1 MKMTA
6 KRTKE
11 GGKKVIVNAAGLQ
24 IKLKERRSGFMKQR
38 TVREVMAG
46 IVVFSMIILVKSSLL
61 TGKIKKMKTLTKR
74 TVRKVVG
81 AITVNVNDL
90 QIKLKNTQEDKN
102 HEKVCK
108 S

>member
-38 TVREVMAG
+38 TVREVMGG
-46 IVVFSMIILVKSSLL
+46 IGIFSMIILVNSSLL
-61 TGKIKKMKTLTKR
+61 TGKIKKKTLTKR
-74 TVRKVVG
+74 TVENL
-81 AITVNVNDL
+81 ANIVNVNDL
-90 QIKLKNTQEDKN
+90 QIKLKERRD
-102 HEKVCK
+102 VL
-108 S
+108 

>member
-1 MKMTA
+1 
-6 KRTKE
+6 
-11 GGKKVIVNAAGLQ
+11 
-24 IKLKERRSGFMKQR
+24 MKQFTKR
-38 TVREVMAG
+38 TVREVMGG
-46 IVVFSMIILVKSSLL
+46 IGIFSMIILVKSSLL

-74 TVRKVVG
+74 TVREVVG
-81 AITVNVNDL
+81 AIIVNVNDL